1 MAEFF
6 DLQTQFFDPQSAIR
20 LGLRLGIDL
29 LFMAVVVFGVY
40 VRRHGKN
47 EYLFTYVMFNLIT
60 FTLCFLLQETPI
72 ELGFALGLF
81 AVFGILRYRTEPIR
95 IHELTYLFVVI
106 GIAILNA
113 VVSDATSLGEVLLVN
128 GVIAGT
134 TAVLEYCPWFRANS
148 RLRITYDDLDRIRN
162 GDPAG
167 LLADLTE
174 RTGLDIDRY
183 SIDDID
189 LLRETARITI
199 HYQR

>member
-6 DLQTQFFDPQSAIR
+6 DLQTQFFDAQSAIR

-128 GVIAGT
+128 GIIAAT

-183 SIDDID
+183 SIDGID

-199 HYQR
+199 HYRR

>member
-1 MAEFF
+1 MC
-6 DLQTQFFDPQSAIR
+6 IR
-20 LGLRLGIDL
+20 D
-29 LFMAVVVFGVY
+29 
-40 VRRHGKN
+40 
-47 EYLFTYVMFNLIT
+47 
-60 FTLCFLLQETPI
+60 
-72 ELGFALGLF
+72 
-81 AVFGILRYRTEPIR
+81 RYRTEPIR

-113 VVSDATSLGEVLLVN
+113 VVSDATRLGEVLLVN
-128 GVIAGT
+128 SVIAGT

-148 RLRITYDDLDRIRN
+148 RLRITYDDLDRIRS

-183 SIDDID
+183 SIDGID

-199 HYQR
+199 HYRR